1 MAGRED
7 KAARETARPAW
18 RTEGRYGSASKKT
31 LQRRQNMTKKTVKT
45 RAEKAALAQLKKRT
59 RRKKARV
66 RLQEEAEIH
75 QGVFAEAPTE
85 P

>member
-1 MAGRED
+1 
-7 KAARETARPAW
+7 
-18 RTEGRYGSASKKT
+18 
-31 LQRRQNMTKKTVKT
+31 MTKKTVKT

-75 QGVFAEAPTE
+75 QGVFAEALTE